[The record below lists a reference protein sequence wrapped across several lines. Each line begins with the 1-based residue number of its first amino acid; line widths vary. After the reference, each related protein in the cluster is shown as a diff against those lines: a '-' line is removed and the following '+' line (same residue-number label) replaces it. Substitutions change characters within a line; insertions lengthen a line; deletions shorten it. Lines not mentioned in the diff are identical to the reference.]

1 MTEQFD
7 ITLRSGF
14 KGAKKR
20 LVHRKENPD
29 TAWYYLGLVGQI
41 GFVIALPIAGGAI
54 VGSWLHGTL
63 IGIGIGFL
71 ISIVGFVRI
80 VQKIMQTRK

>member
-1 MTEQFD
+1 MKQYT
-7 ITLRSGF
+7 ITLTGGF
-14 KGAKKR
+14 GDAKDRPNHQK
-20 LVHRKENPD
+20 KESD

-63 IGIGIGFL
+63 IGIGVGFL
-71 ISIVGFVRI
+71 VSIVGFIRVI
-80 VQKIMQTRK
+80 QKIMQTRK